1 MDTLNRIKEMVEL
14 LSVDTTKFFENSN
27 KSAGVRARKA
37 AQDVKGMLQELRK
50 EILQKNKS
58 QL

>member
-1 MDTLNRIKEMVEL
+1 MDTLNQIKEAVEL
-14 LSVDTTKFFENSN
+14 LSVDTTKFSENSN

-37 AQDVKGMLQELRK
+37 AQDIKGMLQELRK

-58 QL
+58 